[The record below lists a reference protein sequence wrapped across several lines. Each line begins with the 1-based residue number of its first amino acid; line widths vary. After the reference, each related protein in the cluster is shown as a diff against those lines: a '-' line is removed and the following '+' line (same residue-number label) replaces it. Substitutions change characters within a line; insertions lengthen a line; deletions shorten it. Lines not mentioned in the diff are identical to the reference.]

1 MHAATAKKN
10 MPAGARILVA
20 EDNPVNL
27 HMALR
32 MLEKLGYA
40 PDAVVNGQEA
50 FNRHCKAAYDLL
62 LMDCEMPGLDGY
74 EATQRIRALE
84 GAARRTP
91 IIALSASIDDSERE
105 RCLKAGMDTFL
116 PKPLRPQVLAATL
129 ACWLPQSASSKATAF
144 EYACTDE
151 LASVQRMFGNHF
163 ASLSTLY
170 HADSPARIA
179 TLHQACSEGDAMQV
193 AKQAHALSGSS
204 MSIGA
209 TGLSALCKEVERR
222 AKAGSLEDI
231 AACLVLIET
240 EYLRISAKL
249 QELLI
254 GK

>member
-1 MHAATAKKN
+1 MHAVTAKKN

-27 HMALR
+27 HIAIR

-40 PDAVVNGQEA
+40 PDAVVDGLEA
-50 FNRHCKAAYDLL
+50 FNRHCKSAYDLL

-91 IIALSASIDDSERE
+91 IIALSASIDDCERE

-116 PKPLRPQVLAATL
+116 PKPLRPQVLAETL
-129 ACWLPQSASSKATAF
+129 ACWLPQSASNKVSAF
-144 EYACTDE
+144 EYSCTDE

-163 ASLSTLY
+163 AALSTLY

-179 TLHQACSEGDAMQV
+179 ALHRACREGDATQL
-193 AKQAHALSGSS
+193 AKLAHALSGSS

-209 TGLSALCKEVERR
+209 TGLSALCKEVELR
-222 AKAGSLEDI
+222 AKTGSLADI
-231 AACLVLIET
+231 AARLALIET

-249 QELLI
+249 QELLN